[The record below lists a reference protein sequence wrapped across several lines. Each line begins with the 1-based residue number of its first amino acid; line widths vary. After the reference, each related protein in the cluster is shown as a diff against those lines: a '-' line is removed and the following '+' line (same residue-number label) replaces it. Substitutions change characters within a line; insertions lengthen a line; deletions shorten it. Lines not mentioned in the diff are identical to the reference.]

1 MAIDIVLIGLV
12 VVGFIVGFFRGVIRS
27 LLAVAA
33 WGVCFLFAAYLRAP
47 LGDWL
52 AHSATFSP
60 FYADMVSFAVI
71 FFGLFGALIL
81 VVVLSRAPTEWS
93 RHAVIDDLLGGI
105 LGIVVV
111 LFVVAAVI
119 VMLDSY
125 YAVENPPVSVDIG
138 WPADL
143 HRAFAGSAIAGFVG
157 DAVVHFLGFVLG
169 PLLPPDV
176 HAVMV

>member
-1 MAIDIVLIGLV
+1 MAIDIVLIGLM

-33 WGVCFLFAAYLRAP
+33 WGICFLFAAYLRVA

-52 AHSATFSP
+52 AHSATFSA
-60 FYADMVSFAVI
+60 FYADMVAFAVV

-81 VVVLSRAPTEWS
+81 VIVLSRAPTEWT
-93 RHAVIDDLLGGI
+93 RHAILDDLLGGI
-105 LGIVVV
+105 LGVVVV

-125 YAVENPPVSVDIG
+125 YAVENPPASVDIG

-143 HRAFAGSAIAGFVG
+143 HRALAGSAIAGVVG
-157 DAVVHFLGFVLG
+157 DAVVRFLGFVLG

>member
-1 MAIDIVLIGLV
+1 MAIEIVLIGLL
-12 VVGFIVGFFRGVIRS
+12 VVGFIIGFFRGVIRS
-27 LLAVAA
+27 LLAIAA
-33 WGVCFLFAAYLRAP
+33 WGISFLFAAYLRAP

-52 AHSATFSP
+52 AHSATFSA

-93 RHAVIDDLLGGI
+93 RHAVLDDVLGGV
-105 LGIVVV
+105 LGVVVV
-111 LFVVAAVI
+111 LLVVAAVI

-143 HRAFAGSAIAGFVG
+143 HRALTGSAIAGFVG

-169 PLLPPDV
+169 PLLPPDI